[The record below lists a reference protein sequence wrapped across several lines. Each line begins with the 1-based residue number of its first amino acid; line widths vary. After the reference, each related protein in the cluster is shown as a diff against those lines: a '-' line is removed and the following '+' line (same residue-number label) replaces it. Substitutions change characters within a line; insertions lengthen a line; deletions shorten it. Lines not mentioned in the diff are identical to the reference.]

1 MSAPERKLPMNRR
14 QFLRLLAA
22 TALAGKAGAAPALRV
37 VVAGAGI
44 IGASIAWHLAKAGA
58 RVTVIDRE
66 GPATHAS
73 RGSFAWINATW
84 SKQPQRY
91 HRLNQT
97 GVEGW
102 RALEA
107 ELELPVR
114 WGGSLEGVADAAV
127 EAGLSA
133 RVAEQLAWGENTRLV
148 DRAEL
153 ASLEPNVDFGALR
166 HIVFSG
172 NDGATDPIAATRAF
186 LDAATALGARLDYP
200 CELTGLA
207 LSNGRL
213 TAVQTSAGDIAADRL
228 VLATGAAADAGRRF
242 ADWDLPQRNAPGLT
256 AITAPM
262 PRIVERVLWLPG
274 VHMHQRADGRLVVGE
289 EAGPPANE
297 AHAARLAG
305 QPKAFPTR
313 EIALEHAERM
323 RVAALKYVPRL
334 GPLTFEDVRIC
345 HRPMPLDGYPVLG
358 VSPSRPDVYL
368 AVTHSGVTLAPV
380 VGALVAQEIMRDSP
394 AEALMDFRPDRKFK
408 ASTGH

>member
-1 MSAPERKLPMNRR
+1 MSNPDRALPMDRR
-14 QFLRLLAA
+14 EFLQLLAA
-22 TALAGKAGAAPALRV
+22 VAFAGKAHGTSKLHV

-44 IGASIAWHLAKAGA
+44 VGASIAWHLAKAGA

-91 HRLNQT
+91 HRLNQA

-107 ELELPVR
+107 GLKLPVR
-114 WGGSLEGVADAAV
+114 WGGSLEGIADAAL
-127 EAGLSA
+127 EAGIPA
-133 RVAEQLAWGENTRLV
+133 RVAEQAAWGEKTRLV

-153 ASLEPNVDFGALR
+153 ASLEPSVDFSAMR
-166 HIVFSG
+166 QVVYSG
-172 NDGATDPIAATRAF
+172 NDGATDPVAATQAF
-186 LDAATALGARLDYP
+186 LAAASAVGAKAEYP
-200 CELTGLA
+200 CELTGVA

-213 TAVQTSAGDIAADRL
+213 SAVKTSRGDIAADRL

-242 ADWDLPQRNAPGLT
+242 ADWDVPQRNAPGLT
-256 AITAPM
+256 AITTPM
-262 PRIVERVLWLPG
+262 PRIVEHVLWLPG
-274 VHMHQRADGRLVVGE
+274 VHLHQRGDGRLVIGE
-289 EAGPPANE
+289 EAGPPVNE

-305 QPKAFPTR
+305 QLNAFPTR
-313 EIALEHAERM
+313 EIAFEHAERM
-323 RVAALKYVPRL
+323 RVAARAYVAGLGRL
-334 GPLTFEDVRIC
+334 EFEDVRIC

-358 VSPSRPDVYL
+358 ASPLRHDVYL

-380 VGALVAQEIMRDSP
+380 VGALVAQESLAGAP
-394 AEALMDFRPDRKFK
+394 AEFLENFRPDRRFI
-408 ASTGH
+408 ATTGH

>member
-1 MSAPERKLPMNRR
+1 MDRR
-14 QFLRLLAA
+14 QFLQLLVAA
-22 TALAGKAGAAPALRV
+22 AFAGMARAASGLRV

-91 HRLNQT
+91 HRLNQA

-102 RALEA
+102 RALES
-107 ELELPVR
+107 ELKLPVR
-114 WGGSLEGVADAAV
+114 WGGSLEGVADATLQA
-127 EAGLSA
+127 ELPA
-133 RVAEQLAWGENTRLV
+133 RVAEQLAWGEKTRLV
-148 DRAEL
+148 DRVEL
-153 ASLEPNVDFGALR
+153 ATLEPNVDFGAFR
-166 HIVFSG
+166 QVVFSG
-172 NDGATDPIAATRAF
+172 NDGATDPVAATRAF
-186 LDAATALGARLDYP
+186 LDAATALGAKVEYP
-200 CELTGLA
+200 CELTGVA
-207 LSNGRL
+207 LSNGRVS
-213 TAVQTSAGDIAADRL
+213 AVQTTRGDIAAERL
-228 VLATGAAADAGRRF
+228 VLATGAAADASRRF
-242 ADWDLPQRNAPGLT
+242 ADWELPQRNAPGLT

-274 VHMHQRADGRLVVGE
+274 VHMHQRADGRLVIGE

-297 AHAARLAG
+297 EHAARLAG
-305 QPKAFPTR
+305 QTNAFPTR

-323 RVAALKYVPRL
+323 RAAALKYVPRL

-345 HRPMPLDGYPVLG
+345 HRPMPFDGYPVLG
-358 VSPSRPDVYL
+358 ASPSRTDVYL
-368 AVTHSGVTLAPV
+368 AVTHSGVTLAPL
-380 VGALVAQEIMRDSP
+380 VGALVAQELADGAP
-394 AEALMDFRPDRKFK
+394 AETLKEFRPDRKFT